1 LAPHGNRRPAEPGTL
16 LAFDFG
22 DRRIGVAMG
31 NRVTRVAHPLTTIA
45 VEAAAARFAAI
56 GALVDEWRPERLIVG
71 RPLHMDGTAHGM
83 TTRAER
89 FARQLEG
96 RFGIPVTQ
104 VDERLTTQAAQ
115 AALAVAGVTGREAR
129 GARDAVAAQ
138 LILQDW
144 FDAGPAAQD
153 GCGSVQA

>member
-1 LAPHGNRRPAEPGTL
+1 
-16 LAFDFG
+16 
-22 DRRIGVAMG
+22 MG

-56 GALVDEWRPERLIVG
+56 GALIDEWRPERLIVG

-89 FARQLEG
+89 FVRQLEG

-138 LILQDW
+138 LILQVW
-144 FDAGPAAQD
+144 FDGVAAVQD
-153 GCGSVQA
+153 NCGSVRS

>member
-1 LAPHGNRRPAEPGTL
+1 
-16 LAFDFG
+16 
-22 DRRIGVAMG
+22 
-31 NRVTRVAHPLTTIA
+31 
-45 VEAAAARFAAI
+45 
-56 GALVDEWRPERLIVG
+56 
-71 RPLHMDGTAHGM
+71 M

-96 RFGIPVTQ
+96 RFGIPVSQ

-129 GARDAVAAQ
+129 AARDAVAAQ

-144 FDAGPAAQD
+144 FDGETAVQD
-153 GCGSVQA
+153 DCGSVRP